1 MSDKVTM
8 IITIVISFIAISIN
22 FNTFSRLESP
32 PASWPRPA
40 CVQPDPGPDFHVHA
54 IVPVHYEEF

>member
-8 IITIVISFIAISIN
+8 IITIVISFIAILIN

-32 PASWPRPA
+32 SWPQAA
-40 CVQPDPGPDFHVHA
+40 CVQPDLGPDFHVHA
-54 IVPVHYEEF
+54 VVPVHYEEF